1 LAVNGLYESAKRTE
15 RGKGEAD
22 GSLQVSFAR
31 AIKKKNCQLDF
42 GV

>member
-1 LAVNGLYESAKRTE
+1 MDYVKVL
-15 RGKGEAD
+15 RGQRGEGREAD
-22 GSLQVSFAR
+22 GSLQVSFAT